1 MLLLVLDAL
10 RRRPAQWL
18 AVAALTALLCAIAA
32 AGPQFAAAATARA
45 AAADVAAAPAAQ
57 RILTVHR
64 GTPVGRDPQGALAEF
79 RADVERLL
87 DSSTAPVLGLTRPLT
102 SVTGG
107 FKRVAPVAY
116 RDGVCEHV
124 RVSGACPAAAGEAM
138 LSRRAADTL
147 GLRAGD
153 QVKMRTQSA
162 TEVTLRVTGTY
173 ERTDPSGA
181 YWAEPLFGPGQITAG
196 EEALDPAFVSLATFG
211 DEGFDEPT
219 AVYTTSLPARI
230 VSGAGR
236 DELRDTQEALEKAGF
251 TFVPPDQSLL
261 DAVDADRAAVRKGM
275 LVAWVQA
282 LVLCWLALAI
292 AGRHT
297 AQDRRPDIALLK
309 LRGSTRLRMLRLTA
323 GQHLLPMLLALPVG
337 LLLGVFGAR
346 EAADADVPAAQLWP
360 AAQLTGA
367 AVVAAFVVGLT
378 VLVLGEVATFRA
390 PVATLLRRVPSQ
402 RRGWQRRTLDVVVLV
417 AAAAA
422 LYQAHAGGTTTGLG
436 VAAPALTALAG
447 AVLVAR
453 LLAAGSDRLGRGALR
468 FGQIKLALT
477 ALRFSR
483 QPGADRI
490 LVLMAVAVALL
501 GLAAQ
506 GFTIGRTARADRASV
521 ELGAARV
528 LTVQAANHT
537 ALLAAVRRADPGGR
551 TAMAVVADLGASPPV
566 LAVDS
571 ARLAAV
577 ADWRPEYGPRSA
589 LDPTAARA
597 EPLPLISGTGLT
609 LDARND
615 SAEPVRLVLTLRH
628 GVTGADVSVPIGP
641 VPPGEHQA
649 SASVRGCESGCRI
662 VGLVLAGPS
671 DVDKRPVGAPANSA
685 LVVRELRQQGPDA
698 VILSGA
704 SLGDQRRW
712 RGADTGPAM
721 SVGARQGALT
731 LRIPKPVVDNAAIGD
746 NHAYVVDVVA
756 AVPVILAGPAPKA
769 WLAGDPAL
777 PLFGGSSVP
786 VRVAATTAVLP
797 VLGRA
802 GTVIDLDAAVHA
814 AADAGTA
821 GVPQVWIAAGTPQ
834 ATVDALTAELAAAG
848 VTVLAADSV
857 ERRIERLDQ
866 DGSALATRFQLLVAL
881 CALLLAAVA
890 ATVAVTVQEAA
901 RAREWRALRAQG
913 LPMRAAVGVETGG
926 QAALVAFGVLGG
938 LVVAGAAARVTD
950 VPAVFLDDWRLLPP
964 PETLQLSVLG
974 GTGLLALTVLGA
986 ASGAVMLA
994 WIRNLRNSDGGRR

>member
-18 AVAALTALLCAIAA
+18 AVAALTGLLCAVAA

-64 GTPVGRDPQGALAEF
+64 GTPVGRDPAGALEAF

-87 DSSTAPVLGLTRPLT
+87 HDEDSAAPVLGLTRPLT
-102 SVTGG
+102 SITGG

-124 RVSGACPAAAGEAM
+124 RVTGGCPTGAAEAM

-147 GLRAGD
+147 GLREGD
-153 QVKMRTQSA
+153 RLTLRTQSA

-181 YWAEPLFGPGQITAG
+181 YWAEPLFGPGRITAG
-196 EEALDPAFVSLATFG
+196 EEALDPAFVALATFA

-219 AVYTTSLPARI
+219 AVYTTPLPTRL
-230 VSGAGR
+230 VGG
-236 DELRDTQEALEKAGF
+236 DELRDTQDSLEKAGF
-251 TFVPPDQSLL
+251 TFVPPNKDLL
-261 DAVDADRAAVRKGM
+261 EAVDADRTAVRKGM

-323 GQHLLPMLLALPVG
+323 GQHLLPMLVALPVG
-337 LLLGVFGAR
+337 VLLGVLGAR
-346 EAADADVPAAQLWP
+346 VAAGAGVPTTTAAT
-360 AAQLTGA
+360 QLTAA
-367 AVVAAFVVGLT
+367 AVAAAFVVGLA

-390 PVATLLRRVPSQ
+390 PVATLLRRVPS
-402 RRGWQRRTLDVVVLV
+402 RHRGWSRRTLDVVVLV
-417 AAAAA
+417 AAAVAV
-422 LYQAHAGGTTTGLG
+422 YQAHAGGTATGLG

-468 FGQIKLALT
+468 FGRIRLALT

-490 LVLMAVAVALL
+490 LVLIAVAVALL

-506 GFTIGRTARADRASV
+506 DFTTGRTARAERAGA

-537 ALLAAVRRADPGGR
+537 ALLSAVRRADPGGR
-551 TAMAVVADLGASPPV
+551 TAMAVVADPGASPPV
-566 LAVDS
+566 LAVDFD
-571 ARLAAV
+571 RLAAV
-577 ADWRPEYGPRSA
+577 ADWRPGYGPRDA
-589 LDPTAARA
+589 LDPAAARA
-597 EPLPLISGTGLT
+597 EPLPLVRGTGLT

-615 SAEPVRLVLTLRH
+615 SAAPVRLVLTLRH
-628 GVTGADVSVPIGP
+628 GVTGATVTVPVGP
-641 VPPGEHQA
+641 LPPGEHQA
-649 SASVRGCESGCRI
+649 SAPVRGCEDGCRI
-662 VGLVLAGPS
+662 VGMVLAGSS
-671 DVDKRPVGAPANSA
+671 DVDSRPVSAPANSA

-731 LRIPKPVVDNAAIGD
+731 LRIPTPVVDNAAVGD

-756 AVPVILAGPAPKA
+756 AVPVILAGPAPRT

-777 PLFGGSSVP
+777 PLFGGSAVP
-786 VRVAATTAVLP
+786 VRVAATAPMLP
-797 VLGRA
+797 VLGGA

-814 AADAGTA
+814 AADPGTA

-834 ATVDALTAELAAAG
+834 SAVDALVADLAAAG
-848 VTVLAADSV
+848 VTVLGADSV
-857 ERRIERLDQ
+857 ERRIARLDQ
-866 DGSALATRFQLLVAL
+866 AGAALATRFQLLVAL

-890 ATVAVTVQEAA
+890 ATVAVTVQQAA
-901 RAREWRALRAQG
+901 RTREWRALRAQG
-913 LPMRAAVGVETGG
+913 LPLRAAVGVETGG
-926 QAALVAFGVLGG
+926 QAALVASGVLGG
-938 LVVAGAAARVTD
+938 LVVAGVAARITD
-950 VPAVFLDDWRLLPP
+950 Q
-964 PETLQLSVLG
+964 PETVQPPVLG
-974 GTGLLALTVLGA
+974 ATGLIALTVLGV

-994 WIRNLRNSDGGRR
+994 WIRTLRTRAGAAANHDSDGGRR